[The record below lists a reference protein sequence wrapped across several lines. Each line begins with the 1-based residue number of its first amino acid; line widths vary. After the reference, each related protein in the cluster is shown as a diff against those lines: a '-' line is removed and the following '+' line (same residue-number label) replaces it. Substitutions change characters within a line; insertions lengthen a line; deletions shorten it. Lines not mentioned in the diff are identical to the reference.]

1 MNPKP
6 SLRAVRGEILHFLSD
21 PAVAGA
27 AEDRAVA
34 VSVDGRDFLA
44 DRLR

>member
-21 PAVAGA
+21 PAV
-27 AEDRAVA
+27 
-34 VSVDGRDFLA
+34 SGRGRGDLS
-44 DRLR
+44 